1 MGGQPDGQDETGR
14 LRAAGADRDRVLGE
28 LFEAHRAR
36 LMRMVELRMD
46 PRLKARL
53 GASDVLQDAFVEVR
67 NRLEDYLDEPRMPF
81 FLGLRQTAAQRLAML
96 YRHHIGTQKRDARR
110 QVSLAHPAFPAATSA
125 ALVDRL
131 FADQTTPST
140 GAARMEMR
148 AQLERFLEQMKRE
161 DREVLVL
168 RHFEELSNAETA
180 QELGLDE
187 SAASKR
193 YIRAL
198 KRLRASMEE
207 AAGSADDPQ
216 A

>member
-1 MGGQPDGQDETGR
+1 MDVHEDRGDETGR
-14 LRAAGADRDRVLGE
+14 LRAAGTDRDRVLGE
-28 LFEAHRAR
+28 IFEEHRAR
-36 LMRMVELRMD
+36 LLRMVELRMD

-67 NRLEDYLDEPRMPF
+67 SRLEDYLVSPRMPF
-81 FLGLRQTAAQRLAML
+81 FLWLRETAAQRLSML

-110 QVSLAHPAFPAATSA
+110 QVSLARGAFPAATSV

-131 FADQTTPST
+131 FADQTTPTT
-140 GAARMEMR
+140 GAARLEMR
-148 AQLERFLEQMKRE
+148 AQLEQFLERMSPA

-168 RHFEELSNAETA
+168 RHFEELSNTETA
-180 QELGLDE
+180 QELGIDE

-207 AAGSADDPQ
+207 AGGTAEDGDA
-216 A
+216 